1 MNIIVNDQPMT
12 LNASMTVQQFLEHQ
26 LLEHIE
32 HTQSGTALA
41 INQTIIPR
49 SEWQTHQ
56 INDGDTILL
65 FQAIAGG

>member
-1 MNIIVNDQPMT
+1 MNIIVNDHPMT
-12 LNASMTVQQFLEHQ
+12 LSAPMTVQQW
-26 LLEHIE
+26 LEHIK

-41 INQTIIPR
+41 INQTIIPH
-49 SEWQTHQ
+49 SEWHTQQ